1 MTQTVRSGLIKQTGN
16 LGVEFMYE
24 TSYRGIRYSFRDDCL
39 VLNDKVIDYTQIS
52 NIRHRGG
59 ADPAFIFEYSGRQFA
74 MPYPPEELG
83 AILPY
88 MKKASLMKPE
98 PAVPEPVAPET
109 PVMPEPVAEPEA
121 PEPVA
126 EPAAEPVAE
135 PTVEPVAEPA
145 VEPVAEPAVPEAP
158 VAEPAVAEA
167 PVVVEPEPVAE
178 PAAPKKSRKKLFIIL
193 GAIAAAIVIAL
204 VIFVGGGGEEEY
216 VDGSMDDPGVSISED
231 KDQDITAPDV
241 DPDATYDSVYDEYTA
256 RLKEE
261 APKLAAEYSTE
272 AANLSTAEEKAQ
284 LSNDKISRLA
294 EISNEG
300 VEAMAEIMYANGDD
314 YDVYE
319 EWSMKLMNV
328 YQEQAQLITN
338 AYTDSAM

>member
-1 MTQTVRSGLIKQTGN
+1 
-16 LGVEFMYE
+16 MYE

-193 GAIAAAIVIAL
+193 GAI
-204 VIFVGGGGEEEY
+204 
-216 VDGSMDDPGVSISED
+216 DGSMDDPGVSVSEEE
-231 KDQDITAPDV
+231 DQAVSTPDV